1 MPLLSWCGQHKYSTY
16 PVSTQCP
23 HSPHVT
29 LHVHPNLLKQTIHY
43 NRLTSEYRPVILISS
58 WRFHVQFTSPTTTW
72 GWPAV
77 WHLPIAHKLDFTPI
91 HLSAA
96 FMASFVNI
104 SSFSAAM
111 YQKSLCQRS
120 DNCPKYYYYY
130 LSCQCAAA
138 QSLNVIHGI
147 VCPRP
152 VPGSC
157 LLHPSLI
164 LVTVFNGTPSV
175 MKKWWMFSENY
186 WSDRHNWPFR
196 RDNQIES
203 LVPLTA
209 GAHNSCFSWAIR

>member
-91 HLSAA
+91 HSSAV

-104 SSFSAAM
+104 SSSSAM
-111 YQKSLCQRS
+111 HQKSLCQRS

-157 LLHPSLI
+157 C
-164 LVTVFNGTPSV
+164 TPASSWLQSS
-175 MKKWWMFSENY
+175 MGRLQWWK
-186 WSDRHNWPFR
+186 SDECFQKII
-196 RDNQIES
+196 DQIAIIGRS
-203 LVPLTA
+203 A
-209 GAHNSCFSWAIR
+209 GITR

>member
-1 MPLLSWCGQHKYSTY
+1 MRLARCMALAHMP
-16 PVSTQCP
+16 
-23 HSPHVT
+23 
-29 LHVHPNLLKQTIHY
+29 
-43 NRLTSEYRPVILISS
+43 IL
-58 WRFHVQFTSPTTTW
+58 
-72 GWPAV
+72 
-77 WHLPIAHKLDFTPI
+77 HKLDFTPHRYI
-91 HLSAA
+91 YLQCSWLLLSILL
-96 FMASFVNI
+96 V
-104 SSFSAAM
+104 FSAIH
-111 YQKSLCQRS
+111 QKSLCQRS

>member
-1 MPLLSWCGQHKYSTY
+1 MRLASCMALAHC
-16 PVSTQCP
+16 TQIGFYTDTFIC
-23 HSPHVT
+23 S
-29 LHVHPNLLKQTIHY
+29 VHG
-43 NRLTSEYRPVILISS
+43 
-58 WRFHVQFTSPTTTW
+58 FF
-72 GWPAV
+72 
-77 WHLPIAHKLDFTPI
+77 
-91 HLSAA
+91 
-96 FMASFVNI
+96 FVNI
-104 SSFSAAM
+104 SSSSAM
-111 YQKSLCQRS
+111 HQKSLCQRS

-157 LLHPSLI
+157 LHPSLI